1 MDTALRLRRYSPRV
15 MTPAP
20 FEPPRRS
27 LLHRLDRWFERL
39 GSPRDRAAGL
49 ETCPVCRRDFVNP
62 VDWEAVDEAT
72 WWMLLR
78 CGECDTWREVTVA
91 NDTAMRYDVELDRR
105 ADAIT
110 RAAQRLESQQMAAEV
125 ETLITALQ
133 RDLIDAAD
141 FAR

>member
-1 MDTALRLRRYSPRV
+1 MLKFRRPRTNISLTMLGRALNRLRRP
-15 MTPAP
+15 
-20 FEPPRRS
+20 
-27 LLHRLDRWFERL
+27 DRPDL
-39 GSPRDRAAGL
+39 AVHL
-49 ETCPVCRRDFVNP
+49 ETCGMCLRDFVNP
-62 VDWEAVDEAT
+62 VDWEPVGDT
-72 WWMLLR
+72 HWWMLLR
-78 CGECDTWREVTVA
+78 CGACDTWREVTVA